1 MKSTIP
7 NRIRRTLSSAA
18 PSARLF
24 IAIAL
29 AGAVVA
35 ACDVHGANG
44 TTSPGTVSTIV
55 VTPNATVVTSSQQ
68 QMVAVGRDVNGDVV
82 TITPTWSVVAA
93 GGTINA
99 AGIFTAGS
107 TTGLFTNTVVA
118 TVGAVSGHAS
128 ITVQT
133 PGAPTPI
140 VNLATAAPNGIMAGT
155 AVTCVT
161 GGIINANVSVS
172 PGNTVSGF
180 GPCVITGT
188 QHLGD
193 ATALQGQTDLTA
205 AYNTLAGLACPPAN
219 AIVANL
225 GGTTK
230 HPGVYCTA
238 TGISVS
244 GVLTLD
250 GNGDPTST
258 FVFQAGTSI
267 TTAGSIVLI
276 NGAQA
281 QNVYWVAGSSA
292 TLGVSSAWKGNI
304 LAVQSVTLVDNATL
318 VGRALARNGAV
329 SLGNNNSITLP

>member
-1 MKSTIP
+1 MKSTTP
-7 NRIRRTLSSAA
+7 HGIRQTLSLAA
-18 PSARLF
+18 PRARLF
-24 IAIAL
+24 VAVAL
-29 AGAVVA
+29 AGAILV
-35 ACDVHGANG
+35 ACDVHGGNG
-44 TTSPGTVSTIV
+44 TLSPGTVSTIV
-55 VTPNATVVTSSQQ
+55 VTPNASVVTSSSQ
-68 QMVAVGRDVNGDVV
+68 QMVAVGHDANGDVV
-82 TITPTWSVVAA
+82 TITPVWTVVAS

-99 AGIFTAGS
+99 AGIFTAGV
-107 TTGLFTNTVVA
+107 TTGLFSNTVVA
-118 TVGAVSGHAS
+118 SVGSVSGRAS
-128 ITVQT
+128 ITVVV
-133 PGAPTPI
+133 PGVPTPI
-140 VNLATAAPNGIMAGT
+140 VALGTAAPNGIMAGT

-161 GGIINANVSVS
+161 GGIISANVSVS

-258 FVFQAGTSI
+258 FVFQAGSSI
-267 TTAGSIVLI
+267 TTAGSVVLI

-292 TLGVSSAWKGNI
+292 TLGVSSAWQGNI
-304 LAVQSVTLVDNATL
+304 LAVQSITLVDNATL
-318 VGRALARNGAV
+318 HGRALARNGAV

>member
-7 NRIRRTLSSAA
+7 SRVRRLVSPAA
-18 PSARLF
+18 PAARLF
-24 IAIAL
+24 AAAAL
-29 AGAVVA
+29 AGAILSS
-35 ACDVHGANG
+35 CDVHGTNG
-44 TTSPGTVSTIV
+44 TLAPGTLSTIV
-55 VTPNATVVTSSQQ
+55 VAPNATVLTSSSQQ
-68 QMVAVGRDVNGDVV
+68 MIAVGHDANGDVV

-93 GGTINA
+93 GGTINS

-107 TTGLFTNTVVA
+107 TTGLFANTVMA
-118 TVGAVSGHAS
+118 SVGTISGHAS
-128 ITVQT
+128 ITVAA

-140 VNLATAAPNGIMAGT
+140 ATLGTAAPNGIMAGT

-161 GGIINANVSVS
+161 GGIINANVSIS

-180 GPCVITGT
+180 GPCVITGV

-193 ATALQGQTDLTA
+193 ATALQGQTDLTT

-219 AIVANL
+219 AVVANL

-230 HPGVYCTA
+230 RTGVYCTA
-238 TGISVS
+238 TGISVT

-250 GNGDPTST
+250 GNGDPSST
-258 FVFQAGTSI
+258 FVFQAGSSI
-267 TTAGSIVLI
+267 TTAGSVVLI

-304 LAVQSVTLVDNATL
+304 LAVQSITLVDNATL
-318 VGRALARNGAV
+318 LGRALARNGAV